1 MFFLRSKPLKPIN
14 LSFNET
20 MTKDTCS
27 ETCKQLTKFNRDSPN
42 NQVDLSNTYNDLE
55 MFSATDSQTVF
66 DAVDNTVTHLGSN
79 YLESILDSPTTD
91 TVELKERQRICKAM
105 LSEKKKFSEITNLLE
120 ELSKHEKGMLWALK
134 SKTNEERRIIESVYF
149 QNRFLKQFNY
159 NESFMTFY
167 NYFKIMFAPFYG
179 ILSPVI
185 FIILPFIYLKFFNG
199 INIEFSEYW
208 RIFRTTLFG
217 GGGSLPNTNE
227 ILRGLQTA
235 RTPQQVNQTLRNAS
249 MRSNSKSISKMFSSF
264 LTVVFYI
271 QNVMNAIDVSKRTHE
286 TINAIHEKLNSVS
299 AFHELGYK
307 LVDLTKEYLNRDA
320 ISRCLPQLSNPT
332 FKSAPGVFTNKGL
345 VLTTYLNVLS
355 TDKIRQLLSYVAE
368 IDFFASCCK
377 LINKTG
383 NGQFCFTE
391 FIESN
396 EPYIQCHSLWHPVIQ
411 DDRVVTNDITLDD
424 PRNMI
429 ITGPNAGGK
438 STFIKS
444 ITLSLVFSQTL
455 GISMGTSMKLTPF
468 KLINTYLNIPDVSGK
483 ESLFEAEMHRAR
495 EHIKKLESMP
505 ENEFSF
511 FIMDEIFSS
520 TNPEEGISGGY
531 AICERLGELKNSM
544 NIITT
549 HFNYL
554 TRLTDT
560 GNYKAYKIPIS
571 RNSNNDIVYNY
582 KLEPGVSDQF
592 IALELLK
599 IKGFDKNIVNRA
611 QEVCDKIGKEK
622 ITYQIDKL
630 EAEAEAEAE
639 QEQSAPEPEPEEVAP
654 EPDQELEAE
663 QEPEPEPEP
672 EKPKKKRGRKPKKAD
687 LVK

>member
-14 LSFNET
+14 LSFDET
-20 MTKDTCS
+20 MTPENCYNI
-27 ETCKQLTKFNRDSPN
+27 CKHLSVFNRN
-42 NQVDLSNTYNDLE
+42 VFIENTVELSNTYNDLE
-55 MFSATDSQTVF
+55 MFQSKDSQNVF
-66 DAVDNTVTHLGSN
+66 DAIDNTKTFFGSY
-79 YLESILDSPTTD
+79 YLENIIIRPTTNLE
-91 TVELKERQRICKAM
+91 ELKGRQQICKAM
-105 LSEKKKFSEITNLLE
+105 LSEKKNFDEVNNLLDE
-120 ELSKHEKGMLWALK
+120 ISKYEKSLLWGLK
-134 SKTNEERRIIESVYF
+134 PKTNEETRIINSVYF
-149 QNRFLKQFNY
+149 QNRYLKSFNL

-167 NYFKIMFAPFYG
+167 HYFKIMFAPFYG

-185 FIILPFIYLKFFNG
+185 FIILPFIYLKYFNG
-199 INIEFSEYW
+199 IDIQFKEYW

-217 GGGSLPNTNE
+217 GGGTMPNTNE

-249 MRSNSKSISKMFSSF
+249 MRSNRKNISKMFSSF

-271 QNVMNAIDVSKRTHE
+271 QNVLNALEVSKRTHE
-286 TINAIHEKLNSVS
+286 TINAIHEKLNDISK
-299 AFHELGYK
+299 FY
-307 LVDLTKEYLNRDA
+307 DLTYKIIEKTKHYFSKE
-320 ISRCLPQLSNPT
+320 SESHCLPQLANPL
-332 FKSAPGVFTNKGL
+332 FKSPPGIFTNKGL
-345 VLTTYLNVLS
+345 ILTTYLNVVS
-355 TDKIRQLLSYVAE
+355 NSKFRTLLNYIGEV
-368 IDFFASCCK
+368 DFFVSCCK
-377 LINKTG
+377 LINRTG
-383 NGQFCFTE
+383 NGKYCFTE

-396 EPYIQCHSLWHPVIQ
+396 EPYIQCQDIWHPVIK
-411 DDRVVTNDITLDD
+411 DDSIVTNDVTLDD

-444 ITLSLVFSQTL
+444 MTLALVFSQTM
-455 GISMGTSMKLTPF
+455 GISMGTQMKITPF
-468 KLINTYLNIPDVSGK
+468 RLINTYLNIPDVSGK

-495 EHIKKLESMP
+495 EHINKLEKMDSKD
-505 ENEFSF
+505 FSF

-554 TRLTDT
+554 TRLTET

-571 RNSNNDIVYNY
+571 RNENNDIVYNY
-582 KLEPGVSDQF
+582 KLQPGVSDQF

-599 IKGFDKNIVNRA
+599 TKGFDKNIVSRA

-630 EAEAEAEAE
+630 EEAEESPVEEAEAEAEAAE
-639 QEQSAPEPEPEEVAP
+639 EEITNEVAAESVESPEEP
-654 EPDQELEAE
+654 I
-663 QEPEPEPEP
+663 P
-672 EKPKKKRGRKPKKAD
+672 EKKEKKKRGRKPKPKAE
-687 LVK
+687 LNN

>member
-1 MFFLRSKPLKPIN
+1 
-14 LSFNET
+14 
-20 MTKDTCS
+20 
-27 ETCKQLTKFNRDSPN
+27 
-42 NQVDLSNTYNDLE
+42 
-55 MFSATDSQTVF
+55 
-66 DAVDNTVTHLGSN
+66 
-79 YLESILDSPTTD
+79 
-91 TVELKERQRICKAM
+91 M

-249 MRSNSKSISKMFSSF
+249 MRSNGKSISKMFSSF

-332 FKSAPGVFTNKGL
+332 FKSSPGVFTNKGL

-355 TDKIRQLLSYVAE
+355 TDKIRQLLSSLP
-368 IDFFASCCK
+368 IKILTSNFK
-377 LINKTG
+377 R
-383 NGQFCFTE
+383 NGIGYSISKG
-391 FIESN
+391 IE
-396 EPYIQCHSLWHPVIQ
+396 L
-411 DDRVVTNDITLDD
+411 
-424 PRNMI
+424 
-429 ITGPNAGGK
+429 
-438 STFIKS
+438 
-444 ITLSLVFSQTL
+444 
-455 GISMGTSMKLTPF
+455 
-468 KLINTYLNIPDVSGK
+468 
-483 ESLFEAEMHRAR
+483 
-495 EHIKKLESMP
+495 
-505 ENEFSF
+505 
-511 FIMDEIFSS
+511 
-520 TNPEEGISGGY
+520 
-531 AICERLGELKNSM
+531 
-544 NIITT
+544 
-549 HFNYL
+549 
-554 TRLTDT
+554 
-560 GNYKAYKIPIS
+560 IS
-571 RNSNNDIVYNY
+571 RNDPDGILILLGDMPDINSSHLDLMIDEFINNFCQKIIRACSKNKTPGNPLIFPKSFFNILIKLSGDIGAKKILEDYNE
-582 KLEPGVSDQF
+582 LIHFVELPNLV
-592 IALELLK
+592 ALTDLDTIEEFEIWK
-599 IKGFDKNIVNRA
+599 KNNPI
-611 QEVCDKIGKEK
+611 
-622 ITYQIDKL
+622 
-630 EAEAEAEAE
+630 
-639 QEQSAPEPEPEEVAP
+639 S
-654 EPDQELEAE
+654 
-663 QEPEPEPEP
+663 
-672 EKPKKKRGRKPKKAD
+672 
-687 LVK
+687 